1 MVVNALNGA
10 VSVAGIRAANIADG
24 TVLLDIANP
33 LDFSGGLP
41 ALFVGNDDSL
51 GEQIQREFPT
61 LRVVKSLNT
70 MTAAAMV
77 EPHLIADGDFTTFV
91 SGNDDAAKAQVMS
104 LLGSLGHQD
113 VIDVGDIT
121 HRARHRGDDAA
132 LDPADGSARV
142 ALLHL
147 EGRALT
153 RRSLQV
159 HRAGLRAGLA
169 VEVDRLVLARTHHRR
184 ARPRRPGSRRGRHHR
199 ASARPRDR
207 PRCWGRAPPA
217 SAGC

>member
-1 MVVNALNGA
+1 VKIAVLGTGMVGRAVAVGLANLGLDVTIGTREPGQSLARTGAEDFGTWAAMNVHVNVATYAEAARDAVLVVNALNGA
-10 VSVAGIRAANIADG
+10 VSVDGVAAARIADG

-33 LDFSGGLP
+33 LDFSRDQP
-41 ALFVGNDDSL
+41 SLFVGNDDSL
-51 GEQIQREFPT
+51 GERLQRTFPG

-121 HRARHRGDDAA
+121 TARGTEA
-132 LDPADGSARV
+132 LMLLWIRLMGPLGAPYFTWKVAR
-142 ALLHL
+142 
-147 EGRALT
+147 
-153 RRSLQV
+153 
-159 HRAGLRAGLA
+159 
-169 VEVDRLVLARTHHRR
+169 
-184 ARPRRPGSRRGRHHR
+184 
-199 ASARPRDR
+199 
-207 PRCWGRAPPA
+207 
-217 SAGC
+217 

>member
-1 MVVNALNGA
+1 MKIAVLGTGMAGRAVSVGLAGLGLDVVIGTREPEASLARTGAEDFGTWAAMHDQIGVGTYAEASREAVLVVNALNGK
-10 VSVAGIRAANIADG
+10 VSVDGVRAAEIADG

-33 LDFSGGLP
+33 LDYSGGVP

-51 GEQIQREFPT
+51 GEQLQREFPG

-104 LLGSLGHQD
+104 LLGSLGHRD

-121 HRARHRGDDAA
+121 TARGTEAMM
-132 LDPADGSARV
+132 LLWIQLMGPLGSHFFTWKVAR
-142 ALLHL
+142 
-147 EGRALT
+147 
-153 RRSLQV
+153 
-159 HRAGLRAGLA
+159 
-169 VEVDRLVLARTHHRR
+169 
-184 ARPRRPGSRRGRHHR
+184 
-199 ASARPRDR
+199 
-207 PRCWGRAPPA
+207 
-217 SAGC
+217 

>member
-1 MVVNALNGA
+1 MKVAVLGTGMVGRAVAVGLAHLGLDVTIGTRDPEGSLAGTAPEDLGTWSAMNSEIHVATYAEAARDAVVVVNALNGA
-10 VSVAGIRAANIADG
+10 VSVSGIRAANIADG

-33 LDFSGGLP
+33 LDHSGDKP

-104 LLGSLGHQD
+104 LLTSLGHQD
-113 VIDVGDIT
+113 VIDVGDIST
-121 HRARHRGDDAA
+121 ARGVEAMMLLWVRLMGP
-132 LDPADGSARV
+132 LGSPYFTWKVAR
-142 ALLHL
+142 
-147 EGRALT
+147 
-153 RRSLQV
+153 
-159 HRAGLRAGLA
+159 
-169 VEVDRLVLARTHHRR
+169 
-184 ARPRRPGSRRGRHHR
+184 
-199 ASARPRDR
+199 
-207 PRCWGRAPPA
+207 
-217 SAGC
+217 